1 MADLVS
7 MSLGYLSLGNIL
19 LQADDNISKNDT
31 SEQESE
37 DTNVNKGIKDEKA
50 ETLEDDKNVQDVTAE
65 EIWHGAFIQ
74 STLLNTYI
82 KFDILLARCCTRF

>member
-19 LQADDNISKNDT
+19 LQADDNTATNDT

-37 DTNVNKGIKDEKA
+37 DTNVSKGIKD

-65 EIWHGAFIQ
+65 EI
-74 STLLNTYI
+74 
-82 KFDILLARCCTRF
+82 

>member
-7 MSLGYLSLGNIL
+7 MSLGYLSIGNIL
-19 LQADDNISKNDT
+19 LQADDNTATNDT

-37 DTNVNKGIKDEKA
+37 DTNVSKGIKDEKA

-74 STLLNTYI
+74 STLLNTDNKI
-82 KFDILLARCCTRF
+82 DILLPRCCTRF